1 MVQVEGVPMGAST
14 KGRAPGADV
23 TNIGGYAVPRRPI
36 SLDEAKFYKEHWLKG
51 YQEVPKKLSGSPNN
65 NVRIEFNP
73 QRSNELNSISHDIH
87 YGNQKVGEVSGNYK
101 SNGDFEISD
110 VGVDKAFQKKGI
122 SKQAYN
128 LLNEAHPNNKVVS
141 FGAYNIDAAG
151 VQPGKNLW
159 ESLVKEGKAKRV
171 GNSYEMLDSKNI
183 SSVLP
188 GSPNVV
194 SSVDDVVKQPW
205 QMEELPGLHL
215 QSTMEGEAISKIV
228 DKTGKINTEQALA
241 IIAKES
247 GGADK
252 VALIKQGLGETIPKK
267 MDFNDFRKITQE
279 QLIPLEKQFSEQASN
294 YGLGKI
300 GYPSPKRSSFKSAI
314 ENNKLE
320 IARLEEAIAKNPK
333 ITAQDI
339 DKLSNDRE
347 ILKLSK
353 KHLLTTEEQFSK
365 LPLENQTLILS
376 NKNKFGTGSSAHDNP
391 EETLGHIHF
400 LRDAQHPDIAIAT
413 QMQSDPF
420 QGTHRI
426 MPKVFDKEK
435 ELKNLV
441 NLENIAKIQEETAKT
456 AKQISDDIF
465 EFPDGLKI
473 DKTTLENI
481 GKTQKEYNAM
491 KKAEIENFTQK
502 SLLDKNHE
510 ERFLQE
516 FMDYA
521 GKRGDLNYIAI
532 PKSETAAK
540 VQGYFKTQKNNA
552 NKGDI
557 VTLNNGTTG
566 TIFAKSDNAMVIK
579 HSDGTMENIKLEY
592 VDPKDLFGNMTFP
605 IKNVNGK
612 PFEVHRSYSPEQQT
626 ILKKYTEYEKMA
638 KKLGWEIDNIT
649 IKGNEYTRIK
659 IPKKFKEGKG
669 EIKAFSTIGTGVLGL
684 GLGATQYKQ
693 GGVTNDYVDVELTP
707 EEVKNLIAQGYVLEA
722 LN

>member
-1 MVQVEGVPMGAST
+1 MNEPTVMSRRIDASNADNFNPVNGIFNTKRPTSWSAGRDAVGNTDYSGSADRMVMKLQPGEYDMLKNPYLENSPETLDELRKMYEPMGSLEHRMQFVT
-14 KGRAPGADV
+14 GKPRITERELLLGSGADLKQ
-23 TNIGGYAVPRRPI
+23 IGKV
-36 SLDEAKFYKEHWLKG
+36 K
-51 YQEVPKKLSGSPNN
+51 NN
-65 NVRIEFNP
+65 
-73 QRSNELNSISHDIH
+73 
-87 YGNQKVGEVSGNYK
+87 
-101 SNGDFEISD
+101 
-110 VGVDKAFQKKGI
+110 
-122 SKQAYN
+122 
-128 LLNEAHPNNKVVS
+128 
-141 FGAYNIDAAG
+141 FGGFDY
-151 VQPGKNLW
+151 VMKNLNKKQ
-159 ESLVKEGKAKRV
+159 L
-171 GNSYEMLDSKNI
+171 
-183 SSVLP
+183 

-267 MDFNDFRKITQE
+267 IDFNDFRKITQE

-376 NKNKFGTGSSAHDNP
+376 NKGKFGTGSSAHGNP

-693 GGVTNDYVDVELTP
+693 GGATNDYVDVELTP
-707 EEVKNLIAQGYVLEA
+707 KEVKDLIAQGYVIEA

>member
-1 MVQVEGVPMGAST
+1 MDFYDNFGKSYDREATRTTEEDQVKLEDSWYGQPDEKGKTRWMGNPNNVAKVAQAVAIGAPLAAAAPIMAPAIVST
-14 KGRAPGADV
+14 LANPYVAGGLNAYFAGHGINEFSDPNSLTRKSMSRAYDDP
-23 TNIGGYAVPRRPI
+23 TSSNIGDAAWDVSMN
-36 SLDEAKFYKEHWLKG
+36 SLNFVGLPFSKAFQGSKNVIKG
-51 YQEVPKKLSGSPNN
+51 YKQVPKK
-65 NVRIEFNP
+65 
-73 QRSNELNSISHDIH
+73 
-87 YGNQKVGEVSGNYK
+87 
-101 SNGDFEISD
+101 
-110 VGVDKAFQKKGI
+110 
-122 SKQAYN
+122 
-128 LLNEAHPNNKVVS
+128 
-141 FGAYNIDAAG
+141 
-151 VQPGKNLW
+151 
-159 ESLVKEGKAKRV
+159 
-171 GNSYEMLDSKNI
+171 
-183 SSVLP
+183 LP

-205 QMEELPGLHL
+205 QIEELPGLHL

-320 IARLEEAIAKNPK
+320 IARLEEEIAKNPK
-333 ITAQDI
+333 VTAEDI
-339 DKLSNDRE
+339 DKLNFTRYS
-347 ILKLSK
+347 LKLSK

-413 QMQSDPF
+413 QIQSDAF

-426 MPKVFDKEK
+426 MPQIFNKEK
-435 ELKNLV
+435 ELENLV
-441 NLENIAKIQEETAKT
+441 KLENIAKIQKETAKN

-502 SLLDKNHE
+502 SLLDKNHQ
-510 ERFLQE
+510 ERYLQE

-540 VQGYFKTQKNNA
+540 AQGYFKTQKNNA

-638 KKLGWEIDNIT
+638 KKLGWETNNIT
-649 IKGNEYTRIK
+649 VKGNEYTKIK